1 MIWLLIWIVWTF
13 FEEINNSITKERSKK
28 YNTLTL
34 WVISSFF
41 WIIVFFFSWLYKYF
55 YTNFEIYL
63 NPESIPLLIL
73 RLVLEI
79 TQSYVT
85 LLAIKHSDRS
95 TFSIIR
101 ILTIPLLVI
110 ADILLGYQFSIN
122 SYIWIWIILLSFIL
136 FNTNTKT
143 INFKWWYLV
152 LFTAINAVLTIS
164 LFKYSISHYW
174 NSIEIDQFI
183 MSLGILVFFIFY
195 NYKKNKFCA
204 LKLLKKE
211 KIFIFQWLCIGIA
224 SLLISYSYLYLN
236 ASEAT
241 AAKRALEM
249 FWAIIA
255 WFILFKEK
263 HIIKKLLFAFMIILW
278 LIIMVL

>member
-1 MIWLLIWIVWTF
+1 MNICVIG
-13 FEEINNSITKERSKK
+13 NN
-28 YNTLTL
+28 LT
-34 WVISSFF
+34 S
-41 WIIVFFFSWLYKYF
+41 
-55 YTNFEIYL
+55 
-63 NPESIPLLIL
+63 
-73 RLVLEI
+73 LVLSKALVNKQINI
-79 TQSYVT
+79 T
-85 LLAIKHSDRS
+85 
-95 TFSIIR
+95 
-101 ILTIPLLVI
+101 
-110 ADILLGYQFSIN
+110 
-122 SYIWIWIILLSFIL
+122 
-136 FNTNTKT
+136 
-143 INFKWWYLV
+143 
-152 LFTAINAVLTIS
+152 
-164 LFKYSISHYW
+164 
-174 NSIEIDQFI
+174 
-183 MSLGILVFFIFY
+183 IFY